1 MLRVFWL
8 IMGVAASIAARSPCE
23 ISTRAARRRMMYN
36 SQIQRLHSF
45 HRLPAQAVE
54 ACARL
59 SESGASQCPC
69 LPAAAEGTSHD
80 VMSAYVKVCEGGY
93 HAPLAI

>member
-1 MLRVFWL
+1 
-8 IMGVAASIAARSPCE
+8 
-23 ISTRAARRRMMYN
+23 MMYN

-45 HRLPAQAVE
+45 HRPPAQAVE

-80 VMSAYVKVCEGGY
+80 VMSAYGTFRTSQSDSGMSAVGGK
-93 HAPLAI
+93 AEVVIASPDFRV

>member
-1 MLRVFWL
+1 
-8 IMGVAASIAARSPCE
+8 
-23 ISTRAARRRMMYN
+23 MMYN

-45 HRLPAQAVE
+45 YRPPAQAVE

-80 VMSAYVKVCEGGY
+80 VMSAYGVRRDKAALSSGCKPHPAAAPAGSNRSSHGGNEV
-93 HAPLAI
+93 AEAFD